1 MKRVLVLCTGNSAR
15 SQMAEAW
22 LRSFSPDLEVVS
34 AGTHP
39 ASRVHPAAVQAMAEV
54 GIDISRAYPKSV
66 EEFLDQPFDYVITVC
81 GHAEETCP
89 SFQGKVGR
97 RLHMGFEDPASVTG
111 SSEEVL
117 HAFRR
122 IRDEIRK
129 RLEAFYREEIL
140 GTHREP
146 QLQ

>member
-1 MKRVLVLCTGNSAR
+1 
-15 SQMAEAW
+15 
-22 LRSFSPDLEVVS
+22 
-34 AGTHP
+34 
-39 ASRVHPAAVQAMAEV
+39 
-54 GIDISRAYPKSV
+54 
-66 EEFLDQPFDYVITVC
+66 VITVC